1 MTILFL
7 TPTSAAKYH
16 QLTFLRGNFGLNL
29 MSVNLTGEWVLSLK
43 RWHHP
48 PALICWATAHAK
60 NHAFDCKF
68 FLGLKS
74 SFLQKRHGEDCLEE
88 KQEVQQTAFVWA
100 STTRPVIYTLIGEAI
115 ATWGISALRGKERR
129 ERERK
134 ELHHGKGSSCL
145 PQWSGTKLRAPRRPV
160 WLMTYGHAVWKPG
173 N

>member
-129 ERERK
+129 ERER
-134 ELHHGKGSSCL
+134 E
-145 PQWSGTKLRAPRRPV
+145 RAPSWKRELLSAAVVRDKAESSQTPCMINDLRPRCV
-160 WLMTYGHAVWKPG
+160 EAW
-173 N
+173 